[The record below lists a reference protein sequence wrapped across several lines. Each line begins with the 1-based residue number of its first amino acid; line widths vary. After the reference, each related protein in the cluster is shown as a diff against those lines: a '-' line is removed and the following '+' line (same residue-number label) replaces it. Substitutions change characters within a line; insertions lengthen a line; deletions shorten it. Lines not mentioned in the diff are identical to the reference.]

1 MGGLPKRKAPVVL
14 TAARTEPPLLYAFG
28 DSLTRGVLQLNG
40 GVGEVVDGD
49 VENTIEGTSV
59 KQKPEDNNFQNP
71 GNVSSLRFAGVF

>member
-1 MGGLPKRKAPVVL
+1 MGELSKRKAAVVE

-40 GVGEVVDGD
+40 GVGEVVDGE
-49 VENTIEGTSV
+49 VVEGTSV
-59 KQKPEDNNFQNP
+59 KQKPQDNNVQNP